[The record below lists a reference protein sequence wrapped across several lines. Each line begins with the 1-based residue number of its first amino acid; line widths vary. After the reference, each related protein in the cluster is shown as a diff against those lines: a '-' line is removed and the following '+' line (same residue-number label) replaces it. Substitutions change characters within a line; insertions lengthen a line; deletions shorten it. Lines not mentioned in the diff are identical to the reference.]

1 MKKKIQ
7 LFSTL
12 IFCFGAVSTNIQA
25 QINDSSNAQIGIKGG
40 LNFSNMYTED
50 VNDNNVLVSFNAG
63 LYASI
68 PIISS
73 LAFQPEFLFSRKGS
87 ELVYDNAFVSGTAKF
102 KLNYI
107 EVPMLLKL
115 NVTKNINIH
124 AGPYFAYLIDAQVT
138 NETDGGTF
146 NFEDNFDNDDF
157 NKFDFGLSA
166 GFGFDFNVIGIGAR
180 YNYGLSTVG
189 KEKSIGG
196 STYTFPDGKNSNIS
210 VYVAMKLN

>member
-1 MKKKIQ
+1 MY
-7 LFSTL
+7 LFL
-12 IFCFGAVSTNIQA
+12 
-25 QINDSSNAQIGIKGG
+25 
-40 LNFSNMYTED
+40 
-50 VNDNNVLVSFNAG
+50 VLHS
-63 LYASI
+63 
-68 PIISS
+68 
-73 LAFQPEFLFSRKGS
+73 
-87 ELVYDNAFVSGTAKF
+87 
-102 KLNYI
+102 LNYI

-124 AGPYFAYLIDAQVT
+124 VGPYFAYLIDVQVT
-138 NETDGGTF
+138 YETDGGTF
-146 NFEDNFDNDDF
+146 NFEDNFNNDYF

-196 STYTFPDGKNSNIS
+196 STYTFPDGKNSSIS